1 MYDARLSEWITK
13 AAEQYRELKAALA
26 PAAGAAI
33 ADYVQILPGVSRT
46 VYENGT
52 VILVNATEREATVDG
67 TVLGSLSYTVVKG
80 GDGDAR

>member
-1 MYDARLSEWITK
+1 MPPAR
-13 AAEQYRELKAALA
+13 
-26 PAAGAAI
+26 GAAI

-52 VILVNATEREATVDG
+52 VILVNATEREANVDG

>member
-1 MYDARLSEWITK
+1 M
-13 AAEQYRELKAALA
+13 
-26 PAAGAAI
+26 
-33 ADYVQILPGVSRT
+33 QILPGVSRT

-52 VILVNATEREATVDG
+52 VILVNATEREANVDG